1 MPGLI
6 REKKIRLSKCS
17 WLALLAA
24 LMMPAVLV
32 ADEHEAEGLSFDGL
46 VQVEDS
52 AAQIA
57 YIDPDAD
64 FSVFKRVAILE
75 PYVAFRSNWMRDHNQ
90 TRSTNRVRASD
101 MERIKKDV
109 AGLLLEV
116 FTEQLEAAGYDVVN
130 YSGEDVI
137 IVRPA
142 IIDLEVNAP
151 ETRTTTSV
159 RTYTSDAGAATIYVE
174 LFDSMTG
181 DILGRAAD
189 RRRART
195 AGNMT
200 ILSNRV
206 TNRADAR
213 RMFRAWADMLVAFL
227 DKHYVKPGSAE

>member
-1 MPGLI
+1 MSGFI
-6 REKKIRLSKCS
+6 RDTKNSYGRYA
-17 WLALLAA
+17 WLVLLPV

-32 ADEHEAEGLSFDGL
+32 ADEQETEGLSFDGL

-52 AAQIA
+52 ATQIA

-64 FSVFKRVAILE
+64 FGVFKRVAILE

-109 AGLLLEV
+109 AGLLMEV

-130 YSGEDVI
+130 YSGEDVL

-151 ETRTTTSV
+151 DTRTTTNV

-213 RMFRAWADMLVAFL
+213 RMFRTWADMLVAFL
-227 DKHYVKPGSAE
+227 DKHYVKPAAAE